1 MSLLLNPG
9 YQFIPCTASRGIMP
23 SFYKHFYFDNTAVC
37 VLYRALLESDCSNKE
52 FTRSRHIYSQ
62 LKPLRSYS
70 YNLRRILISPFYF
83 QPSSFQAAHNYRGCS
98 VLRNQLQSIHK
109 FQREPIFLTYLT
121 HSDCDK
127 AVRDHLIGYFFFLII
142 INLGHITQTNYTFFL
157 FLFWVRRCIQFR
169 TTRSRN
175 KLNQTYPT

>member
-1 MSLLLNPG
+1 MIDLIKPKKLVYLLIYRHKCWPKPKLPDRQFSDRYQSVLFRAFYIFRRILAGRYVMSLLLNPG

-83 QPSSFQAAHNYRGCS
+83 
-98 VLRNQLQSIHK
+98 
-109 FQREPIFLTYLT
+109 
-121 HSDCDK
+121 
-127 AVRDHLIGYFFFLII
+127 
-142 INLGHITQTNYTFFL
+142 
-157 FLFWVRRCIQFR
+157 
-169 TTRSRN
+169 
-175 KLNQTYPT
+175 